1 MLFCRVEVWLLR
13 LMLLLLLLVVLLLR
27 GSLIM
32 VSAAAAAAAMSV
44 HFDAFDSEGREEV
57 RGVRRHESLFLAAP
71 PLLQQRPSLALRAG
85 LAAAVAIARC
95 HLLHFHRR

>member
-1 MLFCRVEVWLLR
+1 MLFCRVEVWL
-13 LMLLLLLLVVLLLR
+13 LLLLLLVVLLLR

-32 VSAAAAAAAMSV
+32 VSAAAAAAAAMSV

>member
-1 MLFCRVEVWLLR
+1 MLFCRVEVWL
-13 LMLLLLLLVVLLLR
+13 LLLLLLVVLLLR

-44 HFDAFDSEGREEV
+44 HFDALNSQGREGR
-57 RGVRRHESLFLAAP
+57 VRRREALFLAAP

>member
-1 MLFCRVEVWLLR
+1 MLFCRVEVWL
-13 LMLLLLLLVVLLLR
+13 LLLLLLVVLLLR

>member
-57 RGVRRHESLFLAAP
+57 RGVRRRESLFLAAP
-71 PLLQQRPSLALRAG
+71 PLLQRPPLAL
-85 LAAAVAIARC
+85 AIARL
-95 HLLHFHRR
+95 HLLHFHRRRRPGH